1 MKKLNVLFALFALSL
16 GAKADNLP
24 VQSMKDIEGCWERI
38 VFSEPVK
45 KQMNPVEPWPAPYQ
59 WFCFEADGTYSSVMS
74 TQPIKTSA
82 TELRQAFKALPKSFR
97 YTVEPNGFIKT
108 EALNGQ
114 ETYYWASAFLGQ
126 DVNFDNKTLR
136 KGTLIMSIPSEDGS
150 TGIYW
155 RYLNRV
161 K

>member
-97 YTVEPNGFIKT
+97 YTVEPMVLSRLK
-108 EALNGQ
+108 
-114 ETYYWASAFLGQ
+114 
-126 DVNFDNKTLR
+126 R
-136 KGTLIMSIPSEDGS
+136 
-150 TGIYW
+150 
-155 RYLNRV
+155 
-161 K
+161 